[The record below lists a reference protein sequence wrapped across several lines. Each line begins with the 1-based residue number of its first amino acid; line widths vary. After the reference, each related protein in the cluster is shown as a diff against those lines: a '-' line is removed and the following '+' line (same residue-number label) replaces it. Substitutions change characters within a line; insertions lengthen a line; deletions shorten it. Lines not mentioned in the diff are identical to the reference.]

1 MGRKKQGK
9 FVRPDNKG
17 KDKRHKMKGKSLETF
32 TEEMHTAFEAT
43 LHIEEGAEAPQVKLP
58 CPLAMWELGHCDPK
72 RCTGR
77 KLVRKGFVRN
87 LRLNQ
92 RFNGL
97 ILSPMGTKYVT
108 PADREIVAQSGLAVI
123 DCSWAKLEETPFNK
137 MVGTHP
143 RLLPYLVAANPVN
156 YGKPCKLSC
165 VEAFAATF
173 CIVGF
178 EELAVLL
185 LRKFKWG
192 TVFLD
197 LNKVL
202 LDRYAACQSEEE
214 LLSVEKDFLKSKP
227 EEEDFDPF
235 DVTSGVECR
244 NLNRR
249 QCAPENNDSSE
260 DTDASE
266 DDENAAEDDEE
277 EAEKNEE
284 AEENEDKAE
293 DVKTESNN
301 ESRTVSHHHE
311 EEAETE
317 PKSSQ

>member
-9 FVRPDNKG
+9 FVRQDKG

-32 TEEMHTAFEAT
+32 TEEMHTAFEAS
-43 LHIEEGAEAPQVKLP
+43 LHVEEGAEALQVKLP
-58 CPLAMWELGHCDPK
+58 CPLAMWDLGHCDPK

-108 PADREIVAQSGLAVI
+108 PADREIVAQNGLAVI

-178 EELAVLL
+178 QELAVLL
-185 LRKFKWG
+185 LKKFKWG
-192 TVFLD
+192 TVFLE
-197 LNKVL
+197 LNKIL
-202 LDRYAACQSEEE
+202 LERYAACQSEEE
-214 LLSVEKDFLKSKP
+214 LLSVEREFLTSKP

-244 NLNRR
+244 NLNRHH
-249 QCAPENNDSSE
+249 CASKDDDSSE
-260 DTDASE
+260 DTESS
-266 DDENAAEDDEE
+266 DDTEE
-277 EAEKNEE
+277 EAEDERR
-284 AEENEDKAE
+284 
-293 DVKTESNN
+293 ESND
-301 ESRTVSHHHE
+301 ESTVSHCE
-311 EEAETE
+311 EEESE
-317 PKSSQ
+317 

>member
-9 FVRPDNKG
+9 FVRPDNNKG
-17 KDKRHKMKGKSLETF
+17 KDKRHKMKGKSLEAF
-32 TEEMHTAFEAT
+32 TEEMHTAFEAS
-43 LHIEEGAEAPQVKLP
+43 LHLEEGAEAPQVKLP

-77 KLVRKGFVRN
+77 KLARKGFVRN

-108 PADREIVAQSGLAVI
+108 PADREIVAQNGVAVI
-123 DCSWAKLEETPFNK
+123 DCSWAKLDETPFSK

-143 RLLPYLVAANPVN
+143 RLLPFLVAANPVN

-178 EELAVLL
+178 EELAMLL
-185 LRKFKWG
+185 LNKFKWG
-192 TVFLD
+192 RVFLD

-214 LLSVEKDFLKSKP
+214 LLAVEKDYITAKP
-227 EEEDFDPF
+227 EEDEFDPF
-235 DVTSGVECR
+235 DVNSGVECR
-244 NLNRR
+244 NLNRPL
-249 QCAPENNDSSE
+249 CEPEDDDSSE
-260 DTDASE
+260 DTDTSEDNEE
-266 DDENAAEDDEE
+266 DDEAEDE
-277 EAEKNEE
+277 
-284 AEENEDKAE
+284 
-293 DVKTESNN
+293 KTESNN
-301 ESRTVSHHHE
+301 ESLTVSHHHE
-311 EEAETE
+311 EEGTE
-317 PKSSQ
+317 S